1 MGMAMTSL
9 NQKRE
14 QKMALKGE
22 LYTADTFSE
31 EQIASVKKH
40 FLELLGQEVSFEI
53 KRNEALIGGFLAII
67 DGKIYD
73 ASVSHRIKETENVL
87 VHGNDADGAEITAE
101 DVNLTGSKPKP
112 FHSSAKAIGSA
123 LKQRLDTYE
132 GKSAVYEFG
141 VVTSVG
147 DGVVRIDGLSHTRY
161 GEQIAFNNEIYG
173 MTMDLETDGVGAV
186 LLNGQDEVHVG
197 ERVYGTGRVVE
208 VPVGDELLGR
218 VVSPIGLPMDNKPLN
233 AKRYRPVE
241 SPAPRIIDR
250 QAVNHPLMT
259 GLIAVDGIIPIG
271 RGQRE
276 LIIGDRQTGKT
287 TIAIDTIINQR
298 GKHVY
303 CVYVAIGQKL
313 STVAQIYETLQA
325 VGAMEYT
332 VIVVSNASD
341 CAAMQYLAPYA
352 GCAIAEQF
360 MYDGKDALIV
370 YDDLSKHA
378 VAYRA
383 MSLLLHRPPGREAYP
398 GDVFYLHSRLLER
411 AGHLNDKLGGGSL
424 TALPIV
430 ETMASDI
437 SAYIPTNVI
446 SITDGQIYLEPELFH
461 AGVRPAVNVGLS
473 VSRVGSSAQKKAMR
487 KVVKKLRLT
496 LAQYRELQIFAQFGS
511 DIDSVTKEILDSGD
525 RLSETLK
532 QAQHEPLQMS
542 EQVLLLY
549 AVMNG
554 YLKEVPSPHVR
565 AFQKGLL
572 QYAHHNYSPLLD
584 DIESSGDLTD
594 EQIKELSAC
603 IENYHLTCKA

>member
-1 MGMAMTSL
+1 
-9 NQKRE
+9 
-14 QKMALKGE
+14 MALRGE
-22 LYTADTFSE
+22 LYTAGPFGE

-40 FLELLGQEVSFEI
+40 FNELLGQEVSFEV
-53 KRNEALIGGFLAII
+53 KQNEALIGGFLAII

-73 ASVSHRIKETENVL
+73 ASVAYRIKEAQHLL
-87 VHGNDADGAEITAE
+87 VTNSVSGAEITAE
-101 DVNLTGSKPKP
+101 NVKLTGSEQKP
-112 FHSSAKAIGSA
+112 FHSSAKDIGQT
-123 LKQRLDTYE
+123 LKKRIRSFE
-132 GKSAVYEFG
+132 NKSAVYEYG
-141 VVTSVG
+141 IVTNVG
-147 DGVVRIDGLSHTRY
+147 DGVVRIEGLSHTRY
-161 GEQIAFNNEIYG
+161 GEQIAFDNDVYG
-173 MTMDLETDGVGAV
+173 MTMDLELDGVGVV
-186 LLNGQDEVHVG
+186 LLNGQDQVHVG

-208 VPVGDELLGR
+208 VPVGDDLLGR
-218 VVSPIGLPMDNKPLN
+218 VVNPIGMPLDNKPLN
-233 AKRYRPVE
+233 SARYRPVE

-250 QAVNHPLMT
+250 QAVNEPLMT
-259 GLIAVDGIIPIG
+259 GLLAVDSIIPIG

-287 TIAIDTIINQR
+287 TIAVDAIINQR
-298 GKHVY
+298 GKHVN

-313 STVAQIYETLQA
+313 STIAQIYATLQEA
-325 VGAMEYT
+325 GAMDYT
-332 VIVVSNASD
+332 VIVVASASD

-360 MYDGKDALIV
+360 MYDGKDALVI

-411 AGHLNDKLGGGSL
+411 AGHLSEANGGGSL

-461 AGVRPAVNVGLS
+461 SGVRPAVNVGLS
-473 VSRVGSSAQKKAMR
+473 VSRVGSAAQKKAMR

-496 LAQYRELQIFAQFGS
+496 LAQYRELQVFAQFGS
-511 DIDSVTKEILDSGD
+511 DIDSVTKEILDNGD

-532 QAQHEPLQMS
+532 QNQHEPLQMS
-542 EQVLLLY
+542 EQVLLLF

-554 YLKEVPSPHVR
+554 YLKSVPSQHVR
-565 AFQKGLL
+565 SFQKGLL
-572 QYAHHNYSPLLD
+572 QYVQRNYGSLLSE
-584 DIESSGDLTD
+584 IEETGDMTD
-594 EQIKELSAC
+594 EQMQEMRTA
-603 IENYHLTCKA
+603 IENYQLTCKA

>member
-1 MGMAMTSL
+1 
-9 NQKRE
+9 
-14 QKMALKGE
+14 MALRGE
-22 LYTADTFSE
+22 LYIAGPFGED
-31 EQIASVKKH
+31 QIESVKKH
-40 FLELLGQEVSFEI
+40 FNELLGQEVSFEV

-73 ASVSHRIKETENVL
+73 ASVAYRIKEAQHLL
-87 VHGNDADGAEITAE
+87 VTNSVSGAEITAE
-101 DVNLTGSKPKP
+101 NVKLTGSEQKP
-112 FHSSAKAIGSA
+112 FHSSAADIGQT
-123 LKQRLDTYE
+123 LKKRIRSFE
-132 GKSAVYEFG
+132 NKSAVYEYG
-141 VVTSVG
+141 IVTSVG
-147 DGVVRIDGLSHTRY
+147 DGVVRIEGLSHTRY
-161 GEQIAFNNEIYG
+161 GEQIAFENDVYG
-173 MTMDLETDGVGAV
+173 MTMDLELDGVGAV
-186 LLNGQDEVHVG
+186 LLNGQDEVRVG

-218 VVSPIGLPMDNKPLN
+218 VVNPIGMPMDNKPLN
-233 AKRYRPVE
+233 ASRYRSVE

-250 QAVNHPLMT
+250 QAVNEPLMT
-259 GLIAVDGIIPIG
+259 GLLAVDSIIPIG

-287 TIAIDTIINQR
+287 TIAVDAIINQR
-298 GKHVY
+298 GKHVN

-313 STVAQIYETLQA
+313 STVAQICETLQA
-325 VGAMEYT
+325 AGAMEYT
-332 VIVVSNASD
+332 VIVVANASD

-360 MYDGKDALIV
+360 MYDGKDALVI

-411 AGHLNDKLGGGSL
+411 AGHLSEANGGGSL

-461 AGVRPAVNVGLS
+461 SGVRPAVNVGLS
-473 VSRVGSSAQKKAMR
+473 VSRVGSAAQKKAMR

-511 DIDSVTKEILDSGD
+511 DIDSVTKEILDNGD

-532 QAQHEPLQMS
+532 QNQHEPLQMS

-554 YLKEVPSPHVR
+554 YLKEVPAQHAR

-572 QYAHHNYSPLLD
+572 QYVSRNYGSLLSE
-584 DIESSGDLTD
+584 IEETGDMTD
-594 EQIKELSAC
+594 EQIQEMRAA
-603 IENYHLTCKA
+603 IENYQLTCKA

>member
-1 MGMAMTSL
+1 
-9 NQKRE
+9 
-14 QKMALKGE
+14 MALRGE
-22 LYTADTFSE
+22 LYIAGPFGED
-31 EQIASVKKH
+31 QIESVKRH
-40 FLELLGQEVSFEI
+40 FNELLGQEVSFEV
-53 KRNEALIGGFLAII
+53 KHNEALIGGFLAII

-73 ASVSHRIKETENVL
+73 ASVAYRIKEAQHLL
-87 VHGNDADGAEITAE
+87 VTNSVSGAEITAE
-101 DVNLTGSKPKP
+101 NVKLTGSEQKP
-112 FHSSAKAIGSA
+112 FHSSAADIGQT
-123 LKQRLDTYE
+123 LKKRIRSFE
-132 GKSAVYEFG
+132 NKSAVYEYG
-141 VVTSVG
+141 IVTSVG
-147 DGVVRIDGLSHTRY
+147 DGVVRIEGLSHTRY
-161 GEQIAFNNEIYG
+161 GEQIAFENDVYG
-173 MTMDLETDGVGAV
+173 MTMDLELDGVGAV
-186 LLNGQDEVHVG
+186 LLNGQDEVRVG

-218 VVSPIGLPMDNKPLN
+218 VVNPIGMPLDNKPLN
-233 AKRYRPVE
+233 ASRYRPVE

-250 QAVNHPLMT
+250 QAVNEPLMT
-259 GLIAVDGIIPIG
+259 GLLAVDSIIPIG

-287 TIAIDTIINQR
+287 TIAVDAIINQR
-298 GKHVY
+298 GKHVN

-325 VGAMEYT
+325 AGAMEYT
-332 VIVVSNASD
+332 VIVVANASD

-360 MYDGKDALIV
+360 MYDGKDALVI

-411 AGHLNDKLGGGSL
+411 AGHLSEANGGGSL

-461 AGVRPAVNVGLS
+461 SGVRPAVNVGLS
-473 VSRVGSSAQKKAMR
+473 VSRVGSAAQKKAMR

-511 DIDSVTKEILDSGD
+511 DIDSVTKEILDNGD

-532 QAQHEPLQMS
+532 QNQHEPLQMS

-554 YLKEVPSPHVR
+554 YLKEVPAQHAR

-572 QYAHHNYSPLLD
+572 QYVSRNYGSLLSE
-584 DIESSGDLTD
+584 IEETGDMTD
-594 EQIKELSAC
+594 EQIQEMRAA
-603 IENYHLTCKA
+603 IENYQLTCKA

>member
-1 MGMAMTSL
+1 
-9 NQKRE
+9 
-14 QKMALKGE
+14 MALRGE
-22 LYTADTFSE
+22 LYTAGPFGED
-31 EQIASVKKH
+31 QIESVKQH
-40 FLELLGQEVSFEI
+40 FYALLGQEVSFEV
-53 KRNEALIGGFLAII
+53 KQNEALIGGFLAII

-73 ASVSHRIKETENVL
+73 ASVAYRIKEAQHLLTTNSVS
-87 VHGNDADGAEITAE
+87 GAEIAAE
-101 DVNLTGSKPKP
+101 NVRLTGSEQKP
-112 FHSSAKAIGSA
+112 FHSSAADIGKT
-123 LKQRLDTYE
+123 LKRRISSFE
-132 GKSAVYEFG
+132 NKSAVYEYG

-147 DGVVRIDGLSHTRY
+147 DGVVRIEGLSHTRY
-161 GEQIAFNNEIYG
+161 GEQIAFENDVYG
-173 MTMDLETDGVGAV
+173 MTMDLELDGVGAV
-186 LLNGQDEVHVG
+186 LLNGQDSVRVG

-218 VVSPIGLPMDNKPLN
+218 VVNPIGMPMDNKPL
-233 AKRYRPVE
+233 AAARYRPVE
-241 SPAPRIIDR
+241 SPAPHIIDR
-250 QAVNHPLMT
+250 QAVNEPMMT
-259 GLIAVDGIIPIG
+259 GLLAVDGIIPIG

-298 GKHVY
+298 GKHVC

-313 STVAQIYETLQA
+313 STVAQIYETLIA
-325 VGAMEYT
+325 AGAMDYT
-332 VIVVSNASD
+332 VIVVANASD

-360 MYDGKDALIV
+360 MYDGKDALVI

-411 AGHLNDKLGGGSL
+411 AGHLSEANGGGSL

-461 AGVRPAVNVGLS
+461 SGVRPAVNVGLS
-473 VSRVGSSAQKKAMR
+473 VSRVGSAAQKKAMR

-511 DIDSVTKEILDSGD
+511 DIDSVTKEILDNGD

-532 QAQHEPLQMS
+532 QNQHEPLQMS
-542 EQVLLLY
+542 EQVLVLY

-554 YLKEVPSPHVR
+554 YLKYVPAQHVR

-572 QYAHHNYSPLLD
+572 QYVRRNYSPLLD
-584 DIESSGDLTD
+584 EIEESGDLSD
-594 EQIKELSAC
+594 ELTQELRAA
-603 IENYHLTCKA
+603 IENYQLTCQA

>member
-1 MGMAMTSL
+1 
-9 NQKRE
+9 
-14 QKMALKGE
+14 MALKGE
-22 LYTADTFSE
+22 LYTAGPFGED
-31 EQIASVKKH
+31 QIESVKRH
-40 FLELLGQEVSFEI
+40 FIELLGQEVSFEV
-53 KRNEALIGGFLAII
+53 KHNEALIGGFLAII

-73 ASVSHRIKETENVL
+73 ASVAYRVKEAQHLLVSDTVCGLEIAAENTKQAGVD
-87 VHGNDADGAEITAE
+87 H
-101 DVNLTGSKPKP
+101 KPL
-112 FHSSAKAIGSA
+112 HSSAAEIGQT
-123 LKQRLDTYE
+123 LKKRICSFENKT
-132 GKSAVYEFG
+132 AVYEYG
-141 VVTSVG
+141 VVSSVG
-147 DGVVRIDGLSHTRY
+147 DGVVRIEGLSHTRY
-161 GEQIAFNNEIYG
+161 GEQIAFENDVYG
-173 MTMDLETDGVGAV
+173 MAMDLELGGVGAV
-186 LLNGQDEVHVG
+186 LLNGQDNVRVG

-218 VVSPIGLPMDNKPLN
+218 VVNPIGMPLDNKALS
-233 AKRYRPVE
+233 AMRYRPVE

-250 QAVNHPLMT
+250 QAVNEPLMT
-259 GLIAVDGIIPIG
+259 GLLAVDGIIPIG

-298 GKHVY
+298 GKYVY

-313 STVAQIYETLQA
+313 STVAQIYETLQNA
-325 VGAMEYT
+325 GAMDYT
-332 VIVVSNASD
+332 VIVVANASD

-360 MYDGKDALIV
+360 MYDGKDALVI

-378 VAYRA
+378 VAYRT

-411 AGHLNDKLGGGSL
+411 AGHLSEANGGGSL

-461 AGVRPAVNVGLS
+461 SGVRPAVNVGLS
-473 VSRVGSSAQKKAMR
+473 VSRVGSAAQKKAMR

-511 DIDSVTKEILDSGD
+511 DIDSVTKEILDNGD

-532 QAQHEPLQMS
+532 QNQHEPLQMS

-554 YLKEVPSPHVR
+554 YLQDVPSPHVR

-572 QYAHHNYSPLLD
+572 QYARRNYSALLD
-584 DIESSGDLTD
+584 EIEESGDLTEELID
-594 EQIKELSAC
+594 ELRAG
-603 IENYHLTCKA
+603 IENYQLTCKA

>member
-1 MGMAMTSL
+1 
-9 NQKRE
+9 
-14 QKMALKGE
+14 MALRGE
-22 LYTADTFSE
+22 LYIAGPFGED
-31 EQIASVKKH
+31 QIESVKRH
-40 FLELLGQEVSFEI
+40 FNELLGQEVSFEV
-53 KRNEALIGGFLAII
+53 KHNEALIGGFLAII

-73 ASVSHRIKETENVL
+73 ASVAYRIKEAQHLL
-87 VHGNDADGAEITAE
+87 VTNSVSGAEITAE
-101 DVNLTGSKPKP
+101 NVKLTGSEQKP
-112 FHSSAKAIGSA
+112 FHSSAADIGQT
-123 LKQRLDTYE
+123 LKKRIRSFE
-132 GKSAVYEFG
+132 NKSAVYEYG
-141 VVTSVG
+141 IVTSVG
-147 DGVVRIDGLSHTRY
+147 DGVVRIEGLSHTRY
-161 GEQIAFNNEIYG
+161 GEQIAFENDVYG
-173 MTMDLETDGVGAV
+173 MTMDLELDGVGAV
-186 LLNGQDEVHVG
+186 LLNGQDEVRVG

-218 VVSPIGLPMDNKPLN
+218 VVNPIGMPLDNKPLN
-233 AKRYRPVE
+233 ASRYRPVE

-250 QAVNHPLMT
+250 QAVNEPLMT
-259 GLIAVDGIIPIG
+259 GLLAVDSIIPIG

-287 TIAIDTIINQR
+287 TIAVDAIINQR
-298 GKHVY
+298 GKHVN

-313 STVAQIYETLQA
+313 STVAQICETLQTA
-325 VGAMEYT
+325 GAMEYT
-332 VIVVSNASD
+332 VIVVANASD

-360 MYDGKDALIV
+360 MYDGKDALVI

-411 AGHLNDKLGGGSL
+411 AGHLSEANGGGSL

-461 AGVRPAVNVGLS
+461 SGVRPAVNVGLS
-473 VSRVGSSAQKKAMR
+473 VSRVGSAAQKKAMR

-511 DIDSVTKEILDSGD
+511 DIDSVTKEILDNGD

-532 QAQHEPLQMS
+532 QNQHEPLQMS

-554 YLKEVPSPHVR
+554 YLKEVPAQHAR

-572 QYAHHNYSPLLD
+572 QYVSRNYGSLLSE
-584 DIESSGDLTD
+584 IEETGDMTD
-594 EQIKELSAC
+594 EQIQEMRAA
-603 IENYHLTCKA
+603 IENYQLTCKA

>member
-1 MGMAMTSL
+1 
-9 NQKRE
+9 
-14 QKMALKGE
+14 MALKGE
-22 LYTADTFSE
+22 LFTAGPFGE
-31 EQIASVKKH
+31 EQIESIKQH
-40 FLELLGQEVSFEI
+40 FRDLLGQEVSFDI
-53 KRNEALIGGFLAII
+53 KQNEALIGGFLAII

-73 ASVSHRIKETENVL
+73 ASVAYRVKEAQHMLAN
-87 VHGNDADGAEITAE
+87 NSAPGAEITAE
-101 DVNLTGSKPKP
+101 NVRLTGSNQAIV
-112 FHSSAKAIGSA
+112 HSSAADIGKTLKHRIGSF
-123 LKQRLDTYE
+123 E
-132 GKSAVYEFG
+132 NKSAVYEYG
-141 VVTSVG
+141 IVTSVG
-147 DGVVRIDGLSHTRY
+147 DGVVRIEGLSHTRY
-161 GEQIAFNNEIYG
+161 GEQIAFENDVYG
-173 MTMDLETDGVGAV
+173 MTMDLELDGVGAV
-186 LLNGQDEVHVG
+186 LLNGQDCVRVG

-218 VVSPIGLPMDNKPLN
+218 VVNPIGMPLDDKPLN
-233 AKRYRPVE
+233 AARYRPVE

-250 QAVNHPLMT
+250 QKVNEPLMT
-259 GLIAVDGIIPIG
+259 GLLAVDGIIPIG

-287 TIAIDTIINQR
+287 TIAVDTIINQR
-298 GKHVY
+298 GKNVN

-313 STVAQIYETLQA
+313 STVAQIYETLQSA
-325 VGAMEYT
+325 GSMEYT
-332 VIVVSNASD
+332 VIVVANASD

-360 MYDGKDALIV
+360 MYDGKDALVI

-411 AGHLNDKLGGGSL
+411 AGHLSEANGGGSL

-461 AGVRPAVNVGLS
+461 SGVRPAVNVGLS
-473 VSRVGSSAQKKAMR
+473 VSRVGSAAQKKAMR

-511 DIDSVTKEILDSGD
+511 DLDAVTQ
-525 RLSETLK
+525 RLLNRGARLTELLK
-532 QAQHEPLQMS
+532 QPQFSPLKME
-542 EQVLLLY
+542 EQTCVIY
-549 AVMNG
+549 AGVNG
-554 YLKEVPSPHVR
+554 YLDPLPVNRVR
-565 AFQKGLL
+565 AFEDGLL
-572 QYAHHNYSPLLD
+572 ALLRSQHS
-584 DIESSGDLTD
+584 DILESIRTTKDLTD
-594 EQIKELSAC
+594 ETAAKLKSVVESFA
-603 IENYHLTCKA
+603 KSFA

>member
-1 MGMAMTSL
+1 
-9 NQKRE
+9 
-14 QKMALKGE
+14 MALRGE
-22 LYTADTFSE
+22 LYTAGPFGE
-31 EQIASVKKH
+31 EQIESVKRH
-40 FLELLGQEVSFEI
+40 FCEMFGQEVSFEV
-53 KRNEALIGGFLAII
+53 KQNEALIGGFLAII

-73 ASVSHRIKETENVL
+73 ASVAYRIKEAQHLL
-87 VHGNDADGAEITAE
+87 VSNSVSGAEIAAE
-101 DVNLTGSKPKP
+101 NVRLSGSEQKP
-112 FHSSAKAIGSA
+112 FHSNASDIGKT
-123 LKQRLDTYE
+123 LKRRIRSFE
-132 GKSAVYEFG
+132 NKSAVYEYG
-141 VVTSVG
+141 IVTSVG
-147 DGVVRIDGLSHTRY
+147 DGVVRIEGLSHTRY
-161 GEQIAFNNEIYG
+161 GEQIAFENDVYG
-173 MTMDLETDGVGAV
+173 MTMDLELDGVGAV
-186 LLNGQDEVHVG
+186 LLNGQDSVRVG

-218 VVSPIGLPMDNKPLN
+218 VVNPIGMPLDDKPLS
-233 AKRYRPVE
+233 AARYRPVE

-250 QAVNHPLMT
+250 QAVNEPLMT
-259 GLIAVDGIIPIG
+259 GLLAVDSIIPIG

-298 GKHVY
+298 GKHVN

-313 STVAQIYETLQA
+313 STVAQIFETLQSA
-325 VGAMEYT
+325 GAMDYT
-332 VIVVSNASD
+332 VIVVANASD

-360 MYDGKDALIV
+360 MYDGKDALVI

-411 AGHLNDKLGGGSL
+411 AGHLSEANGGGSL

-461 AGVRPAVNVGLS
+461 SGVRPAVNVGLS
-473 VSRVGSSAQKKAMR
+473 VSRVGSAAQKKAMR

-511 DIDSVTKEILDSGD
+511 DIDSVTKEILDNGD

-532 QAQHEPLQMS
+532 QNQHEPLQMS

-554 YLKEVPSPHVR
+554 YLKDVSSLHVH

-572 QYAHHNYSPLLD
+572 QYVRRNYSTMLD
-584 DIESSGDLTD
+584 EIEESGDLTD
-594 EQIKELSAC
+594 EIADELRAA
-603 IENYHLTCKA
+603 IENYQLTCKA

>member
-1 MGMAMTSL
+1 
-9 NQKRE
+9 
-14 QKMALKGE
+14 MALRGE
-22 LYTADTFSE
+22 LYTAGPFGE
-31 EQIASVKKH
+31 EQIESVKKH
-40 FLELLGQEVSFEI
+40 FNELLGQEVSFEV
-53 KRNEALIGGFLAII
+53 KRNDALIGGFLAII

-73 ASVSHRIKETENVL
+73 ASVAYRIKEAQHLL
-87 VHGNDADGAEITAE
+87 VTNSVSGAEITAE
-101 DVNLTGSKPKP
+101 NVKLTGSEQKP
-112 FHSSAKAIGSA
+112 FHSSAKDIGQT
-123 LKQRLDTYE
+123 LKKRIRSFE
-132 GKSAVYEFG
+132 NKSAVYEYG
-141 VVTSVG
+141 IVTNVG
-147 DGVVRIDGLSHTRY
+147 DGVVRIEGLSHTRY
-161 GEQIAFNNEIYG
+161 GEQIAFDNDVYG
-173 MTMDLETDGVGAV
+173 MTMDLELDGVGVV
-186 LLNGQDEVHVG
+186 LLNGQDSVRVG

-208 VPVGDELLGR
+208 VPVGDDLLGR
-218 VVSPIGLPMDNKPLN
+218 VVNPIGMPLDNKPLN
-233 AKRYRPVE
+233 AARYRPVE

-250 QAVNHPLMT
+250 QAVNEPLMT
-259 GLIAVDGIIPIG
+259 GLLAVDSIIPIG

-287 TIAIDTIINQR
+287 TIAVDAIINQR
-298 GKHVY
+298 GKHVN

-313 STVAQIYETLQA
+313 STIAQIYATLQEA
-325 VGAMEYT
+325 GAMDYT
-332 VIVVSNASD
+332 VIVVASASD

-360 MYDGKDALIV
+360 MYDGKDALVI

-411 AGHLNDKLGGGSL
+411 AGHLSEANGGGSL

-461 AGVRPAVNVGLS
+461 SGVRPAVNVGLS
-473 VSRVGSSAQKKAMR
+473 VSRVGSAAQKKAMR

-496 LAQYRELQIFAQFGS
+496 LAQYRELQVFAQFGS
-511 DIDSVTKEILDSGD
+511 DIDSVTKEILDNGD

-532 QAQHEPLQMS
+532 QNQHEPLQMS
-542 EQVLLLY
+542 EQVLLLF

-554 YLKEVPSPHVR
+554 YLKSVPSQHVR
-565 AFQKGLL
+565 SFQKGLL
-572 QYAHHNYSPLLD
+572 QYVQRNYGSLLSE
-584 DIESSGDLTD
+584 IEETGDMTD
-594 EQIKELSAC
+594 EQMQEMRTA
-603 IENYHLTCKA
+603 IENYQLTCKA

>member
-1 MGMAMTSL
+1 
-9 NQKRE
+9 
-14 QKMALKGE
+14 MALRGE
-22 LYTADTFSE
+22 LYTAGPFGE
-31 EQIASVKKH
+31 EQIESVKRH
-40 FLELLGQEVSFEI
+40 FCEMLGQEVSFEV
-53 KRNEALIGGFLAII
+53 KQNEALIGGFLAII

-73 ASVSHRIKETENVL
+73 ASVAYRVKEAQHLL
-87 VHGNDADGAEITAE
+87 VSNSVSGAEITAE
-101 DVNLTGSKPKP
+101 NVRLSGSEQKP
-112 FHSSAKAIGSA
+112 FHSSASDIGKT
-123 LKQRLDTYE
+123 LKRRIHSFE
-132 GKSAVYEFG
+132 NKSAVYEYG
-141 VVTSVG
+141 IVTSVG
-147 DGVVRIDGLSHTRY
+147 DGVVRVEGLSHTRY
-161 GEQIAFNNEIYG
+161 GEQIAFENDVYG
-173 MTMDLETDGVGAV
+173 MTMDLELDGVGAV
-186 LLNGQDEVHVG
+186 LLNGQDSVRVG

-218 VVSPIGLPMDNKPLN
+218 VVNPIGMPLDDKPLS
-233 AKRYRPVE
+233 AARYRPVE

-250 QAVNHPLMT
+250 QAVNEPLMT
-259 GLIAVDGIIPIG
+259 GLLAVDSIIPIG

-298 GKHVY
+298 GKHVN

-313 STVAQIYETLQA
+313 STVAQIYETLQSA
-325 VGAMEYT
+325 GAMDYT
-332 VIVVSNASD
+332 VIVVANASD

-360 MYDGKDALIV
+360 MYDGKDALVI

-411 AGHLNDKLGGGSL
+411 AGHLSETNGGGSL

-461 AGVRPAVNVGLS
+461 SGVRPAVNVGLS
-473 VSRVGSSAQKKAMR
+473 VSRVGSAAQKKAMR

-511 DIDSVTKEILDSGD
+511 DIDSVTKEILDNGD

-532 QAQHEPLQMS
+532 QNQHEPLQMS

-554 YLKEVPSPHVR
+554 YLKDVSSPHVR

-572 QYAHHNYSPLLD
+572 QYVRRNYSTMLD
-584 DIESSGDLTD
+584 EIEESGDLSD
-594 EQIKELSAC
+594 EIADELRAA
-603 IENYHLTCKA
+603 IENYQLTCKA

>member
-1 MGMAMTSL
+1 
-9 NQKRE
+9 
-14 QKMALKGE
+14 MALRGE
-22 LYTADTFSE
+22 LYTAGPFGE
-31 EQIASVKKH
+31 EQIASVKRH
-40 FLELLGQEVSFEI
+40 FNELLGQEVSFEV
-53 KRNEALIGGFLAII
+53 KQNEALIGGFLAII

-73 ASVSHRIKETENVL
+73 ASVAYRIKEAQHLL
-87 VHGNDADGAEITAE
+87 VTNSVSGAEITAE
-101 DVNLTGSKPKP
+101 NVKLTGSEQKP
-112 FHSSAKAIGSA
+112 FHSSAKDIGQT
-123 LKQRLDTYE
+123 LKKRIRSFE
-132 GKSAVYEFG
+132 NKSAVYEYG
-141 VVTSVG
+141 IVTNVG
-147 DGVVRIDGLSHTRY
+147 DGVVRIEGLSHTRY
-161 GEQIAFNNEIYG
+161 GEQIAFDNDVYG
-173 MTMDLETDGVGAV
+173 MTMDLELDGVGVV
-186 LLNGQDEVHVG
+186 LLNGQDSVRVG

-208 VPVGDELLGR
+208 VPVGDDLLGR
-218 VVSPIGLPMDNKPLN
+218 VVNPIGMPLDNKPLN
-233 AKRYRPVE
+233 AARYRPVE

-250 QAVNHPLMT
+250 QAVNEPLMT
-259 GLIAVDGIIPIG
+259 GLLAVDSIIPIG

-287 TIAIDTIINQR
+287 TIAVDAIINQR
-298 GKHVY
+298 GKHVN

-313 STVAQIYETLQA
+313 STVAQICETLQA
-325 VGAMEYT
+325 AGAMEYT
-332 VIVVSNASD
+332 VIVVANASD

-360 MYDGKDALIV
+360 MYDGKDALVI

-411 AGHLNDKLGGGSL
+411 AGHLSEANGGGSL

-461 AGVRPAVNVGLS
+461 SGVRPAVNVGLS
-473 VSRVGSSAQKKAMR
+473 VSRVGSAAQKKAMR

-496 LAQYRELQIFAQFGS
+496 LAQYRELQVFAQFGS
-511 DIDSVTKEILDSGD
+511 DIDSVTKEILDNGD

-532 QAQHEPLQMS
+532 QNQHEPLQMS
-542 EQVLLLY
+542 EQVLLLF

-554 YLKEVPSPHVR
+554 YLKSVPSQHVR
-565 AFQKGLL
+565 SFQKGLL
-572 QYAHHNYSPLLD
+572 QYVQRNYGSLLSE
-584 DIESSGDLTD
+584 IEETGDMTD
-594 EQIKELSAC
+594 EQMQEMRTA
-603 IENYHLTCKA
+603 IENYQLTCKA

>member
-1 MGMAMTSL
+1 
-9 NQKRE
+9 
-14 QKMALKGE
+14 MALRGE
-22 LYTADTFSE
+22 LYTAGPFGE
-31 EQIASVKKH
+31 EQIESIKRH
-40 FLELLGQEVSFEI
+40 FNEMLGQEVSFEV
-53 KRNEALIGGFLAII
+53 KQNEALIGGFLAII

-73 ASVSHRIKETENVL
+73 ASVAYRVKEAQHTL
-87 VHGNDADGAEITAE
+87 VNNSVSGAEITAE
-101 DVNLTGSKPKP
+101 NVRLTGSEQKTL
-112 FHSSAKAIGSA
+112 HSSAADIGKTLRS
-123 LKQRLDTYE
+123 RIHSFE
-132 GKSAVYEFG
+132 NKSAVYEYG
-141 VVTSVG
+141 IVTSVG
-147 DGVVRIDGLSHTRY
+147 DGVVRIEGLSHTRY
-161 GEQIAFNNEIYG
+161 GEQIAFENDVYG
-173 MTMDLETDGVGAV
+173 MTMDLELDGVGAV
-186 LLNGQDEVHVG
+186 LLNGQDNVHVG
-197 ERVYGTGRVVE
+197 ERVYGTGRVIE

-218 VVSPIGLPMDNKPLN
+218 VVNPIGMPMDDKPLN
-233 AKRYRPVE
+233 AARYRPVE

-250 QAVNHPLMT
+250 QAVNEPLMT
-259 GLIAVDGIIPIG
+259 GLLAVDSIIPIG

-298 GKHVY
+298 GKHVN

-313 STVAQIYETLQA
+313 STVAQICETLQQA
-325 VGAMEYT
+325 GAMDYT
-332 VIVVSNASD
+332 VIVVANASD

-360 MYDGKDALIV
+360 MYDGKDALVI

-411 AGHLNDKLGGGSL
+411 AGHLSAANGGGSL

-461 AGVRPAVNVGLS
+461 SGVRPAVNVGLS
-473 VSRVGSSAQKKAMR
+473 VSRVGSAAQKKAMR

-511 DIDSVTKEILDSGD
+511 DIDSVTKEILDNGD

-532 QAQHEPLQMS
+532 QNQHEPLQMS

-572 QYAHHNYSPLLD
+572 QYARRNYSSTLD
-584 DIESSGDLTD
+584 EIEESGDLSD
-594 EQIKELSAC
+594 ELIEALRAT
-603 IENYHLTCKA
+603 IENYHLTCQE

>member
-1 MGMAMTSL
+1 
-9 NQKRE
+9 
-14 QKMALKGE
+14 MALKGE
-22 LYTADTFSE
+22 LYIAGPFDES
-31 EQIASVKKH
+31 QIGSIRKH
-40 FLELLGQEVSFEI
+40 FAELLGEDVDFEI
-53 KRNEALIGGFLAII
+53 KKNDGLIGGFLAII
-67 DGKIYD
+67 DGKVYD
-73 ASVSHRIKETENVL
+73 ASFAYRIKEAQHAL
-87 VHGNDADGAEITAE
+87 VSNNLSLGAEICAE
-101 DVNLTGSKPKP
+101 DVKTVGAATKP
-112 FHSSAKAIGSA
+112 FHSSASDIGAVLKNRLRNCDAKPAI
-123 LKQRLDTYE
+123 YE
-132 GKSAVYEFG
+132 YGT
-141 VVTSVG
+141 VTSVG
-147 DGVVRIDGLSHTRY
+147 DGVVRIEGLSHTRY
-161 GEQIAFNNEIYG
+161 GEQISFDNDVYG
-173 MTMDLETDGVGAV
+173 MTMDLELDGVGAV
-186 LLNGQDEVHVG
+186 LLNGQDNVHVG

-218 VVSPIGLPMDNKPLN
+218 VINPIGMPLDNRSLS
-233 AKRYRPVE
+233 AARYRPVE

-250 QAVNHPLMT
+250 QSVNEPLMT
-259 GLIAVDGIIPIG
+259 GLLAVDGIIPIG

-287 TIAIDTIINQR
+287 TIAVDTIINQR

-313 STVAQIYETLQA
+313 STVAQIYETLRA
-325 VGAMEYT
+325 AGAMDYT
-332 VIVVSNASD
+332 TIVVASASD

-352 GCAIAEQF
+352 GCSIAEQF
-360 MYDGKDALIV
+360 MYDGKDALII

-411 AGHLNDKLGGGSL
+411 AGHLNEAQGGGSL

-461 AGVRPAVNVGLS
+461 AGIRPAVNVGLS
-473 VSRVGSSAQKKAMR
+473 VSRVGSAAQKKAMR
-487 KVVKKLRLT
+487 KVAKKLRLT

-511 DIDSVTKEILDSGD
+511 DIDSVTKSILDNGD
-525 RLSETLK
+525 RLTETLK
-532 QAQHEPLQMS
+532 QSQHEPLQMS

-554 YLKEVPSPHVR
+554 YLNDTPSPFVR
-565 AFQKGLL
+565 SFQKGLL
-572 QYAHHNYSPLLD
+572 QYVHRTTPSLLD
-584 DIESSGDLTD
+584 EMEETGDFNE
-594 EQIKELSAC
+594 EQEAQMRAC
-603 IENYHLTCKA
+603 IESYQLVSKA

>member
-1 MGMAMTSL
+1 
-9 NQKRE
+9 
-14 QKMALKGE
+14 MALKGE
-22 LYTADTFSE
+22 LFTAGPFGED
-31 EQIASVKKH
+31 QIESVKQR
-40 FLELLGQEVSFEI
+40 FYELLGQEVSFEV
-53 KRNEALIGGFLAII
+53 KQNEALIGGFLAII

-73 ASVSHRIKETENVL
+73 ASVAHHVKEAQHLL
-87 VHGNDADGAEITAE
+87 VSDTVCGLEIVTKNAQSPG
-101 DVNLTGSKPKP
+101 DDQRPL
-112 FHSSAKAIGSA
+112 HSSAAQIGQT
-123 LKQRLDTYE
+123 LKKRICSFENKD
-132 GKSAVYEFG
+132 AVYEYG
-141 VVTSVG
+141 VVSSVG
-147 DGVVRIDGLSHTRY
+147 DGVVRVEGLCHTRY
-161 GEQIAFNNEIYG
+161 GEQIAFENDVYG
-173 MTMDLETDGVGAV
+173 MAMDLELGGVGAV
-186 LLNGQDEVHVG
+186 LLNGQDNVRVG

-208 VPVGDELLGR
+208 VPVGDEMLGR
-218 VVSPIGLPMDNKPLN
+218 VVNPIGMPLDNKPLN
-233 AKRYRPVE
+233 PLRYRPVE

-250 QAVNHPLMT
+250 QSVNEPLMT
-259 GLIAVDGIIPIG
+259 GLLAVDGIIPIG

-287 TIAIDTIINQR
+287 TIAIDTILNQR
-298 GKHVY
+298 GKQVY

-313 STVAQIYETLQA
+313 STVAQIHETLLSA
-325 VGAMEYT
+325 GAMDYT
-332 VIVVSNASD
+332 VIVVANASD

-360 MYDGKDALIV
+360 MYDGKDALVI

-378 VAYRA
+378 VAYRT

-411 AGHLNDKLGGGSL
+411 AGHLSEANGGGSL

-461 AGVRPAVNVGLS
+461 SGVRPAVNVGLS
-473 VSRVGSSAQKKAMR
+473 VSRVGSAAQKKAMR

-511 DIDSVTKEILDSGD
+511 DIDSVTKEILDNGD

-532 QAQHEPLQMS
+532 QNQHEPLQMS

-554 YLKEVPSPHVR
+554 FLQDVPSPHVR
-565 AFQKGLL
+565 AFQRGLL
-572 QYAHHNYSPLLD
+572 QYMRRNYGALLD
-584 DIESSGDLTD
+584 EMEESGDLT
-594 EQIKELSAC
+594 EELTEELRAG
-603 IENYHLTCKA
+603 IENYHLTCQA

>member
-1 MGMAMTSL
+1 
-9 NQKRE
+9 
-14 QKMALKGE
+14 MALRGE
-22 LYTADTFSE
+22 LYTAGPFGED
-31 EQIASVKKH
+31 QIESVKRH
-40 FLELLGQEVSFEI
+40 FNELLGQEVSFEV

-73 ASVSHRIKETENVL
+73 ASVAYRVKEAQHLL
-87 VHGNDADGAEITAE
+87 VSNSVSGAEIAAE
-101 DVNLTGSKPKP
+101 NVRLTGSEQKPRHNSAGDIGKTLKRRI
-112 FHSSAKAIGSA
+112 SSF
-123 LKQRLDTYE
+123 E
-132 GKSAVYEFG
+132 NKSAVYEYG
-141 VVTSVG
+141 IVTSVG
-147 DGVVRIDGLSHTRY
+147 DGVVRIEGLSHTRY
-161 GEQIAFNNEIYG
+161 GEQIAFENDVYG
-173 MTMDLETDGVGAV
+173 MTMDLELDGVGAV
-186 LLNGQDEVHVG
+186 LLNGQDNVHVG

-218 VVSPIGLPMDNKPLN
+218 VVNPIGMPLDDKPLS
-233 AKRYRPVE
+233 AARYRPVE

-250 QAVNHPLMT
+250 QAVNEPMMT
-259 GLIAVDGIIPIG
+259 GLLAVDSIIPIG

-298 GKHVY
+298 GKHVN

-313 STVAQIYETLQA
+313 STIAQIYETLIA
-325 VGAMEYT
+325 AGAMEYT
-332 VIVVSNASD
+332 VIVVANASD

-360 MYDGKDALIV
+360 MYDGKDALVI

-411 AGHLNDKLGGGSL
+411 AGHLSEANGGGSL

-461 AGVRPAVNVGLS
+461 SGVRPAVNVGLS
-473 VSRVGSSAQKKAMR
+473 VSRVGSAAQKKAMR

-511 DIDSVTKEILDSGD
+511 DIDSVTKEILDNGD

-532 QAQHEPLQMS
+532 QNQHEPLQMS
-542 EQVLLLY
+542 EQVLVLY

-554 YLKEVPSPHVR
+554 YLKSVPAQHVR

-572 QYAHHNYSPLLD
+572 QYVRRNYGSLLD
-584 DIESSGDLTD
+584 EIEESGDLTD
-594 EQIKELSAC
+594 ELTQELQTA
-603 IENYHLTCKA
+603 IENYQLTCQA

>member
-1 MGMAMTSL
+1 
-9 NQKRE
+9 
-14 QKMALKGE
+14 MALRGE
-22 LYTADTFSE
+22 LYTAGPFGE
-31 EQIASVKKH
+31 EQIESVKRH
-40 FLELLGQEVSFEI
+40 FNEMLGQEVSFEV
-53 KRNEALIGGFLAII
+53 KQNEALIGGFLAII

-73 ASVSHRIKETENVL
+73 ASVAYRVKEAQHTL
-87 VHGNDADGAEITAE
+87 VNNSVSGAEITAE
-101 DVNLTGSKPKP
+101 NVRLTGSEQKTL
-112 FHSSAKAIGSA
+112 HSSAADIGKTLRS
-123 LKQRLDTYE
+123 RIHSFE
-132 GKSAVYEFG
+132 NKSAVYEYG
-141 VVTSVG
+141 IVTSVG
-147 DGVVRIDGLSHTRY
+147 DGVVRIEGLSHTRY
-161 GEQIAFNNEIYG
+161 GEQIAFENDVYG
-173 MTMDLETDGVGAV
+173 MTMDLELDGVGAV
-186 LLNGQDEVHVG
+186 LLNGQDNVHVG
-197 ERVYGTGRVVE
+197 ERVYGTGRVIE

-218 VVSPIGLPMDNKPLN
+218 VVNPIGMPLDDKPLS
-233 AKRYRPVE
+233 AARYRPVE

-250 QAVNHPLMT
+250 QAVNEPLMT
-259 GLIAVDGIIPIG
+259 GLLAVDSIIPIG

-298 GKHVY
+298 GKHVN

-313 STVAQIYETLQA
+313 STVAQIYETLES
-325 VGAMEYT
+325 VGAMDYT
-332 VIVVSNASD
+332 VIVVANASD

-360 MYDGKDALIV
+360 MYDGKDALVI

-411 AGHLNDKLGGGSL
+411 AGHLSAANGGGSL

-461 AGVRPAVNVGLS
+461 SGVRPAVNVGLS
-473 VSRVGSSAQKKAMR
+473 VSRVGSAAQKKAMR

-496 LAQYRELQIFAQFGS
+496 LAQYRELQVFAQFGS
-511 DIDSVTKEILDSGD
+511 DIDSVTKEILDNGD

-532 QAQHEPLQMS
+532 QNQHEPLQMS
-542 EQVLLLY
+542 EQVLLLF

-554 YLKEVPSPHVR
+554 YLKSVPSQHVR
-565 AFQKGLL
+565 SFQKGLL
-572 QYAHHNYSPLLD
+572 QYVQRNYGSLLSE
-584 DIESSGDLTD
+584 IEETGDMTD
-594 EQIKELSAC
+594 EQMLEMRTA
-603 IENYHLTCKA
+603 IENYQLTCKA

>member
-1 MGMAMTSL
+1 
-9 NQKRE
+9 
-14 QKMALKGE
+14 MALRGE
-22 LYTADTFSE
+22 LYTAGPFGED
-31 EQIASVKKH
+31 QIESVKQH
-40 FLELLGQEVSFEI
+40 FRELLGHEVIFEV
-53 KRNEALIGGFLAII
+53 KQNEALIGGFLAII

-73 ASVSHRIKETENVL
+73 ASVAYRVKEAQHML
-87 VHGNDADGAEITAE
+87 VSNSASGAEITAE
-101 DVNLTGSKPKP
+101 NVRLTGSESKSL
-112 FHSSAKAIGSA
+112 HSSAADIGKT
-123 LKQRLDTYE
+123 LKHRMRSFE
-132 GKSAVYEFG
+132 NKSAVYEYG
-141 VVTSVG
+141 IVTSVG
-147 DGVVRIDGLSHTRY
+147 DGVVRIEGLSHTRY
-161 GEQIAFNNEIYG
+161 GEQIAFEDDVYG
-173 MTMDLETDGVGAV
+173 MTMDLELDGVGAV
-186 LLNGQDEVHVG
+186 LLNGQDCVRVG

-218 VVSPIGLPMDNKPLN
+218 VVNPIGMPLDNKPLN
-233 AKRYRPVE
+233 PARYRPLE
-241 SPAPRIIDR
+241 SPSPRIIDR
-250 QAVNHPLMT
+250 QAVNEPLMT
-259 GLIAVDGIIPIG
+259 GLLAVDSIIPIG

-287 TIAIDTIINQR
+287 TIAVDTIINQR
-298 GKHVY
+298 GKNVF

-313 STVAQIYETLQA
+313 STIAQIYETLQST
-325 VGAMEYT
+325 GAMEYT
-332 VIVVSNASD
+332 VIVVASASD

-352 GCAIAEQF
+352 GCSIAEQF
-360 MYDGKDALIV
+360 MYDGKDALVI

-411 AGHLNDKLGGGSL
+411 AGHLSEANGGGSL

-461 AGVRPAVNVGLS
+461 SGVRPAVNVGLS
-473 VSRVGSSAQKKAMR
+473 VSRVGSAAQKKAMR

-511 DIDSVTKEILDSGD
+511 DIDSVTKEILDNGD

-532 QAQHEPLQMS
+532 QNQHEPLQMS

-554 YLKEVPSPHVR
+554 YLKEVAAPHVR

-572 QYAHHNYSPLLD
+572 QYVRRNYSAMLEE
-584 DIESSGDLTD
+584 IEEIGDLTD
-594 EQIKELSAC
+594 EIVEELRAS
-603 IENYHLTCKA
+603 IENYHLTCQA

>member
-1 MGMAMTSL
+1 
-9 NQKRE
+9 
-14 QKMALKGE
+14 MALRGE
-22 LYTADTFSE
+22 LYTAGPFGE

-40 FLELLGQEVSFEI
+40 FNELLGQEVSFEV
-53 KRNEALIGGFLAII
+53 KRNDALIGGFLAII

-73 ASVSHRIKETENVL
+73 ASVAYRIKEAQHLL
-87 VHGNDADGAEITAE
+87 VTNSVSGAEITAE
-101 DVNLTGSKPKP
+101 NVKLTGSEQKP
-112 FHSSAKAIGSA
+112 FHSSAKDIGQT
-123 LKQRLDTYE
+123 LKKRIRSFE
-132 GKSAVYEFG
+132 NKSAVYEYG
-141 VVTSVG
+141 IVTNVG
-147 DGVVRIDGLSHTRY
+147 DGVVRIEGLSHTRY
-161 GEQIAFNNEIYG
+161 GEQIAFDNDIYG
-173 MTMDLETDGVGAV
+173 MTMDLELDGVGVV
-186 LLNGQDEVHVG
+186 LLNGQDSVRVG

-208 VPVGDELLGR
+208 VPVGDDLLGR
-218 VVSPIGLPMDNKPLN
+218 VVNPIGMPLDNKPLN
-233 AKRYRPVE
+233 AARYRPVE

-250 QAVNHPLMT
+250 QAVNEPLMT
-259 GLIAVDGIIPIG
+259 GLLAVDSIIPIG

-287 TIAIDTIINQR
+287 TIAVDAIINQR
-298 GKHVY
+298 GKHVN

-313 STVAQIYETLQA
+313 STIAQIYATLQEA
-325 VGAMEYT
+325 GAMDYT
-332 VIVVSNASD
+332 VIVVASASD

-360 MYDGKDALIV
+360 MYDGKDALVI

-411 AGHLNDKLGGGSL
+411 AGHLSEANGGGSL

-461 AGVRPAVNVGLS
+461 SGVRPAVNVGLS
-473 VSRVGSSAQKKAMR
+473 VSRVGSAAQKKAMR

-496 LAQYRELQIFAQFGS
+496 LAQYRELQVFAQFGS
-511 DIDSVTKEILDSGD
+511 DIDSVTKEILDNGD

-532 QAQHEPLQMS
+532 QNQHEPLQMS
-542 EQVLLLY
+542 EQVLLLF

-554 YLKEVPSPHVR
+554 YLKSVPSQHVR
-565 AFQKGLL
+565 SFQKGLL
-572 QYAHHNYSPLLD
+572 QYVQRNYGSLLSE
-584 DIESSGDLTD
+584 IEETGDMTD
-594 EQIKELSAC
+594 EQMQEMRTA
-603 IENYHLTCKA
+603 IENYQLTCKA

>member
-1 MGMAMTSL
+1 
-9 NQKRE
+9 
-14 QKMALKGE
+14 MALRGE
-22 LYTADTFSE
+22 LYTAGPFGED
-31 EQIASVKKH
+31 QIESVKKH
-40 FLELLGQEVSFEI
+40 FNELLGQEVSFEV

-73 ASVSHRIKETENVL
+73 ASVAYRIKEAQHLL
-87 VHGNDADGAEITAE
+87 VTNSVSGAEITAE
-101 DVNLTGSKPKP
+101 NVKLTGSEQKP
-112 FHSSAKAIGSA
+112 FHSSAADIGQT
-123 LKQRLDTYE
+123 LKKRIRSFE
-132 GKSAVYEFG
+132 NKSAVYEYG
-141 VVTSVG
+141 IVTSVG
-147 DGVVRIDGLSHTRY
+147 DGVVRIEGLSHTRY
-161 GEQIAFNNEIYG
+161 GEQIAFENDVYG
-173 MTMDLETDGVGAV
+173 MTMDLELDGVGAV
-186 LLNGQDEVHVG
+186 LLNGQDLVHVG

-208 VPVGDELLGR
+208 MPVGDELLGR
-218 VVSPIGLPMDNKPLN
+218 VVNPIGMPLDNKPLT
-233 AKRYRPVE
+233 ASRYRAVE

-250 QAVNHPLMT
+250 QSVNEPLMT
-259 GLIAVDGIIPIG
+259 GLLAVDSIIPIG

-287 TIAIDTIINQR
+287 TIAVDAIINQR

-325 VGAMEYT
+325 AGAMDYT
-332 VIVVSNASD
+332 VIVVANASD
-341 CAAMQYLAPYA
+341 CAAMQYLAPYS

-360 MYDGKDALIV
+360 MYDGKDALII

-411 AGHLNDKLGGGSL
+411 AGHLSEANGGGSL

-461 AGVRPAVNVGLS
+461 SGVRPAVNVGLS
-473 VSRVGSSAQKKAMR
+473 VSRVGSAAQKKAMR

-511 DIDSVTKEILDSGD
+511 DIDSVTKEILDNGD

-532 QAQHEPLQMS
+532 QNQHEPLQMS

-554 YLKEVPSPHVR
+554 YLKEVPAQHAR

-572 QYAHHNYSPLLD
+572 QYVTRNYGSLLD
-584 DIESSGDLTD
+584 EIEETGDMTE
-594 EQIKELSAC
+594 EQTQEMIAA
-603 IENYHLTCKA
+603 IENYQLTCKA

>member
-1 MGMAMTSL
+1 
-9 NQKRE
+9 
-14 QKMALKGE
+14 MALRGE
-22 LYTADTFSE
+22 LYTAGPFGE
-31 EQIASVKKH
+31 EQIESVKRH
-40 FLELLGQEVSFEI
+40 FNEMLGQEVSFEV
-53 KRNEALIGGFLAII
+53 KQNEALIGGFLAII

-73 ASVSHRIKETENVL
+73 ASVAYRIKEAQHLL
-87 VHGNDADGAEITAE
+87 VSNSVSGAEITAE
-101 DVNLTGSKPKP
+101 NVRLTGSEQKPL
-112 FHSSAKAIGSA
+112 HNSASDIGKT
-123 LKQRLDTYE
+123 LRRRINTFE
-132 GKSAVYEFG
+132 NKSAVYEYG
-141 VVTSVG
+141 IVTSVG
-147 DGVVRIDGLSHTRY
+147 DGVVRVEGLSHTRY
-161 GEQIAFNNEIYG
+161 GEQIAFENDVYG
-173 MTMDLETDGVGAV
+173 MTMDLELDGVGAV
-186 LLNGQDEVHVG
+186 LLNGQDSVRVG

-218 VVSPIGLPMDNKPLN
+218 VVNPIGMPLDNKPLN
-233 AKRYRPVE
+233 AARYRPVE

-250 QAVNHPLMT
+250 QAVNEPLMT
-259 GLIAVDGIIPIG
+259 GLLAVDSIIPIG

-276 LIIGDRQTGKT
+276 LIIGDRQTGKS

-298 GKHVY
+298 GKNVN

-313 STVAQIYETLQA
+313 STVAQLYETLQSA
-325 VGAMEYT
+325 GAMDYT
-332 VIVVSNASD
+332 VIVVANASD

-360 MYDGKDALIV
+360 MYDGKDALVI

-411 AGHLNDKLGGGSL
+411 AGHLSEANGGGSL

-461 AGVRPAVNVGLS
+461 SGVRPAVNVGLS
-473 VSRVGSSAQKKAMR
+473 VSRVGSAAQKKAMR

-511 DIDSVTKEILDSGD
+511 DIDSVTKEILDNGD

-532 QAQHEPLQMS
+532 QNQHEPLQMS

-565 AFQKGLL
+565 SFQKGLL
-572 QYAHHNYSPLLD
+572 QYARRNYSAVLD
-584 DIESSGDLTD
+584 EIEESGDLTD
-594 EQIKELSAC
+594 ETAEELRAA
-603 IENYHLTCKA
+603 IENYHLTCQA

>member
-1 MGMAMTSL
+1 
-9 NQKRE
+9 
-14 QKMALKGE
+14 MALRGE
-22 LYTADTFSE
+22 LYTAGPFGE
-31 EQIASVKKH
+31 EQIESVKRH
-40 FLELLGQEVSFEI
+40 FCQMLGQEVSFEV
-53 KRNEALIGGFLAII
+53 KQNEALIGGFLAII

-73 ASVSHRIKETENVL
+73 ASVAYRIKEAQHLL
-87 VHGNDADGAEITAE
+87 VSNSASGAEIAAE
-101 DVNLTGSKPKP
+101 DVRLTGSEQKP
-112 FHSSAKAIGSA
+112 FHSSASDIGKT
-123 LKQRLDTYE
+123 LKRRIHSFE
-132 GKSAVYEFG
+132 NKSAVYEYG
-141 VVTSVG
+141 IVTSVG
-147 DGVVRIDGLSHTRY
+147 DGVVRVEGLSHTRY
-161 GEQIAFNNEIYG
+161 GEQIAFDNDVYG
-173 MTMDLETDGVGAV
+173 MTMDLELDGVGAV
-186 LLNGQDEVHVG
+186 LLNGQDCVRVG

-218 VVSPIGLPMDNKPLN
+218 VVNPIGMPLDDKPLS
-233 AKRYRPVE
+233 AARYRPVE

-250 QAVNHPLMT
+250 QAVNEPLMT
-259 GLIAVDGIIPIG
+259 GLLAVDSIIPIG

-298 GKHVY
+298 GKHVN

-313 STVAQIYETLQA
+313 STVAQIYELLQSA
-325 VGAMEYT
+325 GAMDYT
-332 VIVVSNASD
+332 VIVVANASD

-360 MYDGKDALIV
+360 MYDGKDALVI

-411 AGHLNDKLGGGSL
+411 AGHLSEANGGGSL

-461 AGVRPAVNVGLS
+461 SGVRPAVNVGLS
-473 VSRVGSSAQKKAMR
+473 VSRVGSAAQKKAMR

-511 DIDSVTKEILDSGD
+511 DIDSVTKEILDNGD

-532 QAQHEPLQMS
+532 QNQHEPLQMS

-554 YLKEVPSPHVR
+554 YLKDVPAQHAR

-572 QYAHHNYSPLLD
+572 EYVRRNYGAMLD
-584 DIESSGDLTD
+584 GIEESGDLTD
-594 EQIKELSAC
+594 ELAGEMRAA
-603 IENYHLTCKA
+603 IENYQLTCKA

>member
-1 MGMAMTSL
+1 
-9 NQKRE
+9 
-14 QKMALKGE
+14 MALKGE
-22 LYTADTFSE
+22 LFTAGPFGED
-31 EQIASVKKH
+31 QIESVKQR
-40 FLELLGQEVSFEI
+40 FYELLGQEVSFEV
-53 KRNEALIGGFLAII
+53 KQNEALIGGFLAII

-73 ASVSHRIKETENVL
+73 ASVAHHVKEAQHLL
-87 VHGNDADGAEITAE
+87 VSDTVCGLEIVTKNAQSSG
-101 DVNLTGSKPKP
+101 DDQRPL
-112 FHSSAKAIGSA
+112 HSSAAQIGQT
-123 LKQRLDTYE
+123 LKKRICSFE
-132 GKSAVYEFG
+132 NKEAVYEYG
-141 VVTSVG
+141 VVSSVG
-147 DGVVRIDGLSHTRY
+147 DGVVRVEGLCHTRY
-161 GEQIAFNNEIYG
+161 GEQIAFENDVYG
-173 MTMDLETDGVGAV
+173 MAMDLELGGVGAV
-186 LLNGQDEVHVG
+186 LLNGQDNVRVG

-208 VPVGDELLGR
+208 VPVGDEMLGR
-218 VVSPIGLPMDNKPLN
+218 VVNPIGMPLDNKPLN
-233 AKRYRPVE
+233 PLRYRPVE

-250 QAVNHPLMT
+250 QSVNEPLMT
-259 GLIAVDGIIPIG
+259 GLLAVDGIIPIG

-287 TIAIDTIINQR
+287 TIAIDTILNQH
-298 GKHVY
+298 GKQVY

-313 STVAQIYETLQA
+313 STVAQIHETLLSA
-325 VGAMEYT
+325 GAMDYT
-332 VIVVSNASD
+332 VIVVANASD

-360 MYDGKDALIV
+360 MYDGNDALVI

-378 VAYRA
+378 VAYRT

-411 AGHLNDKLGGGSL
+411 AGHLSEANGGGSL

-461 AGVRPAVNVGLS
+461 SGVRPAVNVGLS
-473 VSRVGSSAQKKAMR
+473 VSRVGSAAQKKAMR

-511 DIDSVTKEILDSGD
+511 DIDSVTKEILDNGD

-532 QAQHEPLQMS
+532 QNQHEPLQMS

-554 YLKEVPSPHVR
+554 FLQDVPSPHVR
-565 AFQKGLL
+565 AFQRGLL
-572 QYAHHNYSPLLD
+572 QYMRRNYGALLD
-584 DIESSGDLTD
+584 EMEESGDLT
-594 EQIKELSAC
+594 EELTEELRAG
-603 IENYHLTCKA
+603 IENYHLTCQA

>member
-1 MGMAMTSL
+1 
-9 NQKRE
+9 
-14 QKMALKGE
+14 MALRGE
-22 LYTADTFSE
+22 LYTAGPFGED
-31 EQIASVKKH
+31 QIESVKKH
-40 FLELLGQEVSFEI
+40 FYELLGQEVSFEV
-53 KRNEALIGGFLAII
+53 KRNDALIGGFLAII

-73 ASVSHRIKETENVL
+73 ASVAYRIKEAQHLL
-87 VHGNDADGAEITAE
+87 VTNSVSGAEITAE
-101 DVNLTGSKPKP
+101 NVKLTGSEQKP
-112 FHSSAKAIGSA
+112 FHSSAADIGQT
-123 LKQRLDTYE
+123 LKKRIRSFE
-132 GKSAVYEFG
+132 NKSAVYEYG

-147 DGVVRIDGLSHTRY
+147 DGVVRIEGLSHTRY
-161 GEQIAFNNEIYG
+161 GEQIAFENDVYG
-173 MTMDLETDGVGAV
+173 MTMDLELDGVGAV
-186 LLNGQDEVHVG
+186 LLNGQDDVRVG

-218 VVSPIGLPMDNKPLN
+218 VVNPIGMPLDNKPLN
-233 AKRYRPVE
+233 AARYRPVE

-250 QAVNHPLMT
+250 QAVNEPLMT
-259 GLIAVDGIIPIG
+259 GLLAVDGIIPIG

-287 TIAIDTIINQR
+287 TIAVDAIINQR
-298 GKHVY
+298 GKHVN

-313 STVAQIYETLQA
+313 STIAQIYETLQA
-325 VGAMEYT
+325 AGAMDYT
-332 VIVVSNASD
+332 VIVVANASD

-360 MYDGKDALIV
+360 MYDGKDALVI

-411 AGHLNDKLGGGSL
+411 AGHLSEANGGGSL

-461 AGVRPAVNVGLS
+461 SGVRPAVNVGLS
-473 VSRVGSSAQKKAMR
+473 VSRVGSAAQKKAMR
-487 KVVKKLRLT
+487 KVVKTLRLT

-511 DIDSVTKEILDSGD
+511 DIDSVTKGILDNGD

-532 QAQHEPLQMS
+532 QNQHEPLQMS
-542 EQVLLLY
+542 EQVLVLF

-554 YLKEVPSPHVR
+554 YLKDVPSQHVR
-565 AFQKGLL
+565 SFQKGLL
-572 QYAHHNYSPLLD
+572 QYMSRNYGSLLD
-584 DIESSGDLTD
+584 EIEATGDMTE
-594 EQIKELSAC
+594 EQTQEMKTG
-603 IENYHLTCKA
+603 IENYQLTCKA

>member
-1 MGMAMTSL
+1 
-9 NQKRE
+9 
-14 QKMALKGE
+14 MALKGE
-22 LYTADTFSE
+22 LYTAGPFGED
-31 EQIASVKKH
+31 QIESVKRH
-40 FLELLGQEVSFEI
+40 FRELLGQEVSFDV

-73 ASVSHRIKETENVL
+73 ASIAYRVKEAQHMLLTNSVS
-87 VHGNDADGAEITAE
+87 GAEIAA
-101 DVNLTGSKPKP
+101 DNVRLTGSEQKP
-112 FHSSAKAIGSA
+112 FHNSAADIGKTLKKRIRSLENKA
-123 LKQRLDTYE
+123 
-132 GKSAVYEFG
+132 AVYEFG

-147 DGVVRIDGLSHTRY
+147 DGVVRIEGLSHTRY
-161 GEQIAFNNEIYG
+161 GEQIAFENDVFG
-173 MTMDLETDGVGAV
+173 MTMDLELDGVGAV
-186 LLNGQDEVHVG
+186 LLNGQDNVRAG

-208 VPVGDELLGR
+208 VPVGEELLGR
-218 VVSPIGLPMDNKPLN
+218 VVNPIGMPLDDKPLS
-233 AKRYRPVE
+233 ASRYRHVE

-250 QAVNHPLMT
+250 QAVNEPLMT
-259 GLIAVDGIIPIG
+259 GLLAVDGIIPIG

-287 TIAIDTIINQR
+287 TIAVDTIINQR
-298 GKHVY
+298 GKNVY

-325 VGAMEYT
+325 AGAMDYT
-332 VIVVSNASD
+332 VIVVANASD
-341 CAAMQYLAPYA
+341 CAAMQYIAPYA

-411 AGHLNDKLGGGSL
+411 AGHLSDENGGGSL

-461 AGVRPAVNVGLS
+461 SGVRPAVNVGLS
-473 VSRVGSSAQKKAMR
+473 VSRVGSAAQKKAMR
-487 KVVKKLRLT
+487 KVVKELRLT

-511 DIDSVTKEILDSGD
+511 DIDNVTKGILDNGD

-532 QAQHEPLQMS
+532 QNQHEPLQMS
-542 EQVLLLY
+542 EQVLVLY

-554 YLKEVPSPHVR
+554 YLKEVPAQHVR
-565 AFQKGLL
+565 SFQKGLL
-572 QYAHHNYSPLLD
+572 QYAHRNYNALLD
-584 DIESSGDLTD
+584 EIEETGDLSD
-594 EQIKELSAC
+594 EITQELRAC

>member
-1 MGMAMTSL
+1 
-9 NQKRE
+9 
-14 QKMALKGE
+14 MALKGE
-22 LYTADTFSE
+22 LFTAGPFGED
-31 EQIASVKKH
+31 QIESVKQR
-40 FLELLGQEVSFEI
+40 FYELLGQEVSFEV
-53 KRNEALIGGFLAII
+53 KQNEALIGGFLAII

-73 ASVSHRIKETENVL
+73 ASVAHHVKEAQHLL
-87 VHGNDADGAEITAE
+87 VSDTVCGLEIVTKNAQSSG
-101 DVNLTGSKPKP
+101 DDQRPL
-112 FHSSAKAIGSA
+112 HSSAAQIGQT
-123 LKQRLDTYE
+123 LKKRICSFENKD
-132 GKSAVYEFG
+132 AVYEYG
-141 VVTSVG
+141 VVSSVG
-147 DGVVRIDGLSHTRY
+147 DGVVRVEGLCHTRY
-161 GEQIAFNNEIYG
+161 GEQIAFENDVYG
-173 MTMDLETDGVGAV
+173 MAMDLELGGVGAV
-186 LLNGQDEVHVG
+186 LLNGQDNVRVG

-208 VPVGDELLGR
+208 VPVGDEMLGR
-218 VVSPIGLPMDNKPLN
+218 VVNPIGMPLDNKPLN
-233 AKRYRPVE
+233 PLRYRPVE

-250 QAVNHPLMT
+250 QSVNEPLMT
-259 GLIAVDGIIPIG
+259 GLLAVDGIIPIG

-287 TIAIDTIINQR
+287 TIAIDTILNQR
-298 GKHVY
+298 GKQVY

-313 STVAQIYETLQA
+313 STVAQIHETLLSA
-325 VGAMEYT
+325 GAMDYT
-332 VIVVSNASD
+332 VIVVANASD

-360 MYDGKDALIV
+360 MYDGKDALVI

-378 VAYRA
+378 VAYRT

-411 AGHLNDKLGGGSL
+411 AGHLSEANGGGSL

-461 AGVRPAVNVGLS
+461 SGVRPAVNVGLS
-473 VSRVGSSAQKKAMR
+473 VSRVGSAAQKKAMR

-511 DIDSVTKEILDSGD
+511 DIDSVTKEILDNGD

-532 QAQHEPLQMS
+532 QNQHEPLQMS

-554 YLKEVPSPHVR
+554 FLQDVPSPHVR
-565 AFQKGLL
+565 AFQRGLL
-572 QYAHHNYSPLLD
+572 QYMRRNYGALLD
-584 DIESSGDLTD
+584 EMEESGDLT
-594 EQIKELSAC
+594 EELTEELRAG
-603 IENYHLTCKA
+603 IENYQLTCQA

>member
-1 MGMAMTSL
+1 
-9 NQKRE
+9 
-14 QKMALKGE
+14 MALRGE
-22 LYTADTFSE
+22 LYTAGPFGE
-31 EQIASVKKH
+31 EQIESVQKH
-40 FLELLGQEVSFEI
+40 FNELLGQEVSFEV

-73 ASVSHRIKETENVL
+73 ASVAYRIKEAQHLL
-87 VHGNDADGAEITAE
+87 VTNSVSGAEITAE
-101 DVNLTGSKPKP
+101 NVKLTGSEQKP
-112 FHSSAKAIGSA
+112 FHSSATDIGQT
-123 LKQRLDTYE
+123 LKKRIRSFE
-132 GKSAVYEFG
+132 NKSAVYEYG
-141 VVTSVG
+141 IVTNVG
-147 DGVVRIDGLSHTRY
+147 DGVVRVEGLSHTRY
-161 GEQIAFNNEIYG
+161 GEQIAFENDVYG
-173 MTMDLETDGVGAV
+173 MTMDLELDGVGAV
-186 LLNGQDEVHVG
+186 LLNGQDLVHVG

-218 VVSPIGLPMDNKPLN
+218 VVNPIGMPLDNKPLT
-233 AKRYRPVE
+233 AARYRPVE

-250 QAVNHPLMT
+250 QAVNEPLMT
-259 GLIAVDGIIPIG
+259 GLLAVDSIIPIG

-287 TIAIDTIINQR
+287 TIAVDAIINQR
-298 GKHVY
+298 GKHVN

-313 STVAQIYETLQA
+313 STVAQIYETLQVA
-325 VGAMEYT
+325 GAMDYT
-332 VIVVSNASD
+332 VIVIASASD

-360 MYDGKDALIV
+360 MYDGKDALII

-411 AGHLNDKLGGGSL
+411 AGHLSKANGGGSL

-461 AGVRPAVNVGLS
+461 SGVRPAVNVGLS
-473 VSRVGSSAQKKAMR
+473 VSRVGSAAQKKAMR

-511 DIDSVTKEILDSGD
+511 DIDSVTKEILDNGD

-532 QAQHEPLQMS
+532 QNQHEPLQMS
-542 EQVLLLY
+542 EQVFLLF

-572 QYAHHNYSPLLD
+572 QYARRNYSTLLD
-584 DIESSGDLTD
+584 EIEESGDLSD
-594 EQIKELSAC
+594 ELIQEMRTA
-603 IENYHLTCKA
+603 IENYQLTCKA

>member
-1 MGMAMTSL
+1 
-9 NQKRE
+9 
-14 QKMALKGE
+14 MALRGE
-22 LYTADTFSE
+22 LYTAGPFGE

-40 FLELLGQEVSFEI
+40 FNELLGQEVNFEV
-53 KRNEALIGGFLAII
+53 KQNEALIGGFLAII

-73 ASVSHRIKETENVL
+73 ASVAYRIKEAQHLL
-87 VHGNDADGAEITAE
+87 VTNSVSGAEITAE
-101 DVNLTGSKPKP
+101 NVKLTGSEQKP
-112 FHSSAKAIGSA
+112 FHGSAKDIGQT
-123 LKQRLDTYE
+123 LKKRIRSFE
-132 GKSAVYEFG
+132 NKSAVYEYG
-141 VVTSVG
+141 IVTNVG
-147 DGVVRIDGLSHTRY
+147 DGVVRIEGLSHTRY
-161 GEQIAFNNEIYG
+161 GEQVAFENDVYG
-173 MTMDLETDGVGAV
+173 MTMDLELDGVGVV
-186 LLNGQDEVHVG
+186 LLNGQDQVHVG

-218 VVSPIGLPMDNKPLN
+218 VVNPIGMPLDNKPLN
-233 AKRYRPVE
+233 AARYRPVE

-250 QAVNHPLMT
+250 QAVNEPLMT
-259 GLIAVDGIIPIG
+259 GLLAVDSIIPIG

-287 TIAIDTIINQR
+287 TIAVDAIINQR
-298 GKHVY
+298 GKHVN

-313 STVAQIYETLQA
+313 STIAQIYATLQEA
-325 VGAMEYT
+325 GAMDYT
-332 VIVVSNASD
+332 VIVVASASD

-360 MYDGKDALIV
+360 MYDGKDALVI

-411 AGHLNDKLGGGSL
+411 AGHLSEANGGGSL

-461 AGVRPAVNVGLS
+461 SGVRPAVNVGLS
-473 VSRVGSSAQKKAMR
+473 VSRVGSAAQKKAMR

-496 LAQYRELQIFAQFGS
+496 LAQYRELQVFAQFGS
-511 DIDSVTKEILDSGD
+511 DIDSVTKEILDNGD

-532 QAQHEPLQMS
+532 QNQHEPLQMS
-542 EQVLLLY
+542 EQVLLLF

-554 YLKEVPSPHVR
+554 YLKSVASQHAR
-565 AFQKGLL
+565 SFQKGLL
-572 QYAHHNYSPLLD
+572 QYVQRNYGSLLSE
-584 DIESSGDLTD
+584 IEETGDLTD
-594 EQIKELSAC
+594 EQMQEMRTA
-603 IENYHLTCKA
+603 IENYQLTCKA

>member
-1 MGMAMTSL
+1 
-9 NQKRE
+9 
-14 QKMALKGE
+14 MALRGE
-22 LYTADTFSE
+22 LYTAGPFGED
-31 EQIASVKKH
+31 QIESVKRH
-40 FLELLGQEVSFEI
+40 FVELLGQEVSFEV

-73 ASVSHRIKETENVL
+73 ASVAYRVKEAQHLL
-87 VHGNDADGAEITAE
+87 VTNSVSGAEITAE
-101 DVNLTGSKPKP
+101 NVRLTGSEQKP
-112 FHSSAKAIGSA
+112 FHSSAADIGKTLKRRIGSF
-123 LKQRLDTYE
+123 E
-132 GKSAVYEFG
+132 NKSAVYEYG
-141 VVTSVG
+141 IVTSVG
-147 DGVVRIDGLSHTRY
+147 DGVVRIEGLSHTRY
-161 GEQIAFNNEIYG
+161 GEQIAFENDVYG
-173 MTMDLETDGVGAV
+173 MTMDLELDGVGAV
-186 LLNGQDEVHVG
+186 LLNGQDNVHVG

-208 VPVGDELLGR
+208 VPVGDEMLGR
-218 VVSPIGLPMDNKPLN
+218 VVNPIGMPMDNKPLS
-233 AKRYRPVE
+233 AARYRPVE

-250 QAVNHPLMT
+250 QAVNEPLMT
-259 GLIAVDGIIPIG
+259 GLLAVDGIIPIG

-313 STVAQIYETLQA
+313 STVAQIYETLQVA
-325 VGAMEYT
+325 GAMDYT
-332 VIVVSNASD
+332 VIVVANASD

-360 MYDGKDALIV
+360 MYDGKDALVI

-411 AGHLNDKLGGGSL
+411 AGHLSEANGGGSL

-461 AGVRPAVNVGLS
+461 SGVRPAVNVGLS
-473 VSRVGSSAQKKAMR
+473 VSRVGSAAQKKAMR

-532 QAQHEPLQMS
+532 QNQHEPLQMS
-542 EQVLLLY
+542 EQVLVLY

-554 YLKEVPSPHVR
+554 YLKEVPSQHVR

-572 QYAHHNYSPLLD
+572 QYARRNYSSLLD
-584 DIESSGDLTD
+584 EIEESGDLTD
-594 EQIKELSAC
+594 EIISELRAS
-603 IENYHLTCKA
+603 IENYHLICKA